1 MSITK
6 LTSESNSPP
15 TSEESYCFCN
25 DEISLQM
32 ISGGAALEGHRGR
45 VTLLLD
51 DDVYVDY
58 IRKDLYDSEVATK
71 NSYRREL
78 DAYTD
83 FADRRVAAL
92 HKELDEYAIENE
104 AVKKAN
110 IDCVDHF
117 NAVLQDLKLSEDLRK
132 ANLEQYTTTIEK
144 FKINYQMLHDFAT
157 QHKISYV
164 DLFVMVEKATGI
176 QQPLR

>member
-6 LTSESNSPP
+6 VTSDSPSPP
-15 TSEESYCFCN
+15 SSEESFCFCN

-32 ISGGAALEGHRGR
+32 ISGGASKEGYRGK

-51 DDVYVDY
+51 DGVYIDY

-78 DAYTD
+78 DLYTD
-83 FADRRVAAL
+83 FADRRVA
-92 HKELDEYAIENE
+92 ELKAENE

-110 IDCVDHF
+110 LDCVDHF
-117 NAVLQDLKLSEDLRK
+117 EAVLEDLKAAK
-132 ANLEQYTTTIEK
+132 AKIEE
-144 FKINYQMLHDFAT
+144 FKIDYQMLNDFAT
-157 QHKISYV
+157 QLKISYV

-176 QQPLR
+176 RQPLR

>member
-6 LTSESNSPP
+6 LSELPQLLPP
-15 TSEESYCFCN
+15 EGEESYCFCN

-32 ISGGAALEGHRGR
+32 ISGGGAPEGYRGR
-45 VTLLLD
+45 ITLLLD
-51 DDVYVDY
+51 DDVYIDY
-58 IRKDLYDSEVATK
+58 IRKDLHDTV
-71 NSYRREL
+71 
-78 DAYTD
+78 
-83 FADRRVAAL
+83 VV
-92 HKELDEYAIENE
+92 ENK

-117 NAVLQDLKLSEDLRK
+117 NAVLEDLKLAQAK
-132 ANLEQYTTTIEK
+132 IEAV
-144 FKINYQMLHDFAT
+144 KINYQMLHDFAA